1 MPKLGVHVSIAG
13 GVDKAFERAAK
24 LGCQTM
30 QIFTKNNSRWQA
42 RALKADEIER
52 YHQQQAT
59 SGIDP
64 VITHASYL
72 LNLASPKDDL
82 WEKSQAALMI
92 ELKRCETL
100 KIPWLVLHPGAHTQS
115 GVEAGLARISKALD
129 KVHRALPDAQVKVA
143 LELTAGQGTT
153 LGSTFEELA
162 SIINACEQPDRLVT
176 CFDTCHALAA
186 GYEFRNKDAYLAMKD
201 HFDRVIGLEKLAVFH
216 LNDSKKD
223 LGSHVDRHTH
233 IGEGFIGLEPFGFF
247 LNDPDFQ
254 DLPFLLETPK
264 DVEFESDRE
273 NLAKLRGLVLGLGEG
288 ETSA

>member
-13 GVDKAFERAAK
+13 GVDKTFARAKK
-24 LGCQTM
+24 LDCQTM
-30 QIFTKNNSRWQA
+30 QIFTKNNNRWQA

-52 YHQQQAT
+52 YHQQQAE
-59 SGIDP
+59 SGIEP
-64 VITHASYL
+64 VVTHASYL

-82 WEKSQAALMI
+82 WEKSQAALII
-92 ELKRCETL
+92 ELKRCEAL
-100 KIPWLVLHPGAHTQS
+100 RIPWLVLHPGARTKS
-115 GVEAGLARISKALD
+115 GAEAGLARISTALD
-129 KVHRALPDAQVKVA
+129 KVHSALPDTQVKVA

-153 LGSTFEELA
+153 LGSSFEELA
-162 SIINACEQPDRLVT
+162 GIINACRQPERLAT

-186 GYEFRNKDAYLAMKD
+186 GYEFRTEDAYQTMKEQ
-201 HFDRVIGLEKLAVFH
+201 FAQIIGLEKLVVFH

-223 LGSHVDRHTH
+223 LGSRVDRHTH

-254 DLPFLLETPK
+254 DIPFLLETPN

-273 NLAKLRGLVLGLGEG
+273 NLAKLRGLISGF
-288 ETSA
+288 